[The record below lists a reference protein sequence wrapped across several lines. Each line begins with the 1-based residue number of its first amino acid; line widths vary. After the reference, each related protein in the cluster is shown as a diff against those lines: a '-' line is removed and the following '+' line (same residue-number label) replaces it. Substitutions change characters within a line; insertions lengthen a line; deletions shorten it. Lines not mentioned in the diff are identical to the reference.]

1 LVVRLVKKEVL
12 VYDIA
17 YLVKYFFLVNM
28 ASNIVVEDEQIQNGL
43 DNSDD
48 DEIDENGKIDD
59 QSTVKAKKKRKKKK
73 KSKGTNYS
81 I

>member
-1 LVVRLVKKEVL
+1 
-12 VYDIA
+12 
-17 YLVKYFFLVNM
+17 M

-59 QSTVKAKKKRKKKK
+59 QSAVKAKKKRKKKK

-81 I
+81 F

>member
-1 LVVRLVKKEVL
+1 M
-12 VYDIA
+12 YDIA

-48 DEIDENGKIDD
+48 DEIDENGKLDD
-59 QSTVKAKKKRKKKK
+59 PSVVKAKKKRKKKK
-73 KSKGTNYS
+73 KNKGKYYS
-81 I
+81 F